1 MRPTANDLFGPS
13 AAKAE
18 IKEMRVLELAIFI
31 AVHRAVTPLR
41 LGQIGEQL
49 ADWFETPVSAEDVAG
64 PAARMVANQWIAA
77 DGDCL
82 KPCEVGRSAA
92 RVLVNG
98 IIRMLDHG
106 TRVLDVA
113 LMLAVLRL
121 TKGELEA

>member
-1 MRPTANDLFGPS
+1 MRPTANDLFGPPG
-13 AAKAE
+13 AKAE
-18 IKEMRVLELAIFI
+18 VKEMTVLELAIFI
-31 AVHRAVTPLR
+31 SVHRAGNPLR
-41 LGQIGEQL
+41 IEAIGERL
-49 ADWFETPVSAEDVAG
+49 ADWFETDVSADDVAA
-64 PAARMVANQWIAA
+64 PAARMVANQWIAV

-82 KPCEVGRSAA
+82 KPCEAGRSAA

-121 TKGELEA
+121 TKGELDA